1 MTHSIRYQE
10 RCGFCLVPNAA
21 THPGEERWREQ
32 RERRRGEESH
42 SKNLQIE
49 YNLIN
54 LPQSIS
60 NGNSSTTYYGYLVI
74 TTTEQYVAKRQG
86 DINNNDRTREDHKG
100 NIKILTSKDYVS
112 IFGSDIPQKVNDE
125 NNYLILIYLH
135 NTWK

>member
-1 MTHSIRYQE
+1 M
-10 RCGFCLVPNAA
+10 
-21 THPGEERWREQ
+21 
-32 RERRRGEESH
+32 
-42 SKNLQIE
+42 QIE

-74 TTTEQYVAKRQG
+74 TTEQYVAKRQG

-112 IFGSDIPQKVNDE
+112 IFGSGTPQKVNDE
-125 NNYLILIYLH
+125 NNYLILIYSNNIDVDPGYPLNVIPTERSDESSVRQH
-135 NTWK
+135 KQR

>member
-1 MTHSIRYQE
+1 MRGGGASKASD
-10 RCGFCLVPNAA
+10 G
-21 THPGEERWREQ
+21 GEKNPWE
-32 RERRRGEESH
+32 
-42 SKNLQIE
+42 NLQIA

-74 TTTEQYVAKRQG
+74 TTTEQYVAKRHG